1 MIDLQGYGGV
11 LAQGTLMTLKLFVV
25 SVLIGLILGV
35 IGALFRLSKNR
46 ALSYLATA
54 YVNLVRGI
62 PEIVVILLVYYSG
75 SALVRALLSI
85 FGYTKYIE
93 MSPFWVGAGALAI
106 MFGAYA
112 SEVFRMAISE
122 LPKGQT
128 EAAAAIGMGRG
139 RTFFRVV
146 LPQVWLLALPAL
158 GNLMLV
164 LLKDTALVSVIG
176 LKDIMFFAGRA
187 GQTTQQPFTFYFV
200 ALLIY
205 LLLTA
210 VVMVLID
217 RGEYFANPAK
227 RYQARI
233 AKERR

>member
-1 MIDLQGYGGV
+1 
-11 LAQGTLMTLKLFVV
+11 
-25 SVLIGLILGV
+25 
-35 IGALFRLSKNR
+35 
-46 ALSYLATA
+46 
-54 YVNLVRGI
+54 
-62 PEIVVILLVYYSG
+62 
-75 SALVRALLSI
+75 
-85 FGYTKYIE
+85 
-93 MSPFWVGAGALAI
+93 
-106 MFGAYA
+106 
-112 SEVFRMAISE
+112 
-122 LPKGQT
+122 
-128 EAAAAIGMGRG
+128 
-139 RTFFRVV
+139 
-146 LPQVWLLALPAL
+146 
-158 GNLMLV
+158 MLV